1 MNSSKNKLKF
11 SACSKWTLK
20 EEMQENKST
29 KKCERERERERERE
43 NHFCVGKLCR
53 KDNGNL
59 Y

>member
-29 KKCERERERERERE
+29 KKCEREREREREP
-43 NHFCVGKLCR
+43 FLCGKTMQKR
-53 KDNGNL
+53 
-59 Y
+59 

>member
-43 NHFCVGKLCR
+43 PFLCGKTMQKR
-53 KDNGNL
+53 
-59 Y
+59 

>member
-29 KKCERERERERERE
+29 KKCERERERE